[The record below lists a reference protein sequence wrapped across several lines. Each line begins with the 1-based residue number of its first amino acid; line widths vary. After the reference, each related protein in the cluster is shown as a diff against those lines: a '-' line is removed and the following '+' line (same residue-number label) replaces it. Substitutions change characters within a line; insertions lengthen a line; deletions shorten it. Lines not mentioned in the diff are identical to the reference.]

1 MQLSKYFT
9 LENLTTTSRKVD
21 NTPDTF
27 SQGNLQRLAVIL
39 DMLYDQIGPIRV
51 TSGYRSAALNADLSA
66 DHPVSNT
73 SLHMHGMAA
82 DILPLNDSAE
92 NYFKKIA
99 QSPLKNLLGEII
111 NEADEQ
117 GVVHVSLPYEGGTGV
132 LKYLKY
138 GSYYRYTPDEV
149 QALIHGYDFA
159 TSDSDFDSYAEAKDG
174 SSLSMVA
181 IAAVLGAAFLVTYV
195 VIQTAQARKLAS

>member
-9 LENLTTTSRKVD
+9 LENLTTTSRKVN

-27 SQGNLQRLAVIL
+27 AEGNLRKLALVL

-51 TSGYRSAALNADLSA
+51 TSGYRSPALNAELSA

-73 SLHMHGMAA
+73 SLHMRGMAA
-82 DILPLNDSAE
+82 DIYPLNDSAE
-92 NYFKKIA
+92 NYFRKIA

-149 QALIHGYDFA
+149 QALIRGYDFKP
-159 TSDSDFDSYAEAKDG
+159 SDSDFDSYGEAKDG
-174 SSLSMVA
+174 STLSMTA
-181 IAAVLGAAFLVTYV
+181 IMAVLGAAFLVTFV
-195 VIQTAQARKLAS
+195 VLQTAQSRKIA